1 MRMPMIKLALAAAAL
16 FASTSA
22 IAQNNNVPADLT
34 GGPAPTTELV
44 PVEIDTSVG
53 KIVVA
58 LDRTHAPKT
67 TANFLKYVDLHKF
80 DGEIFYRVMPY
91 DENGG
96 LIQGGIQS
104 DGRKLLPPVAHEPTD
119 KTGIKNTA
127 GAISLANAGPG
138 TARADFFILTTDI
151 PGLDAGPD
159 GPGFAA
165 FGHVVDGMDVVK
177 KIYASPVSAT
187 KGEGAMKGQMLDPP
201 IKIIKVSRVK

>member
-1 MRMPMIKLALAAAAL
+1 MVKLALAAALLAASSVAL
-16 FASTSA
+16 
-22 IAQNNNVPADLT
+22 AQNNTVPSDLT
-34 GGPAPTTELV
+34 GPPVATTDFV
-44 PVEIDTSVG
+44 PVAIDTSAG

-96 LIQGGIQS
+96 LIQGGVQS
-104 DGRKLLPPVAHEPTD
+104 DARKLLPPVAHESTN
-119 KTGIKNTA
+119 KTGIKHVA
-127 GAISLANAGPG
+127 GTISMASGGPG

-165 FGHVVDGMDVVK
+165 FGQVVEGMDVVK
-177 KIYASPVSAT
+177 KIYGSPRSPT
-187 KGEGAMKGQMLDPP
+187 KGVGEMKGQMLDPP
-201 IKIIKVSRVK
+201 IKIIKVTRQK

>member
-1 MRMPMIKLALAAAAL
+1 MFKLALAASAL
-16 FASTSA
+16 LATSA
-22 IAQNNNVPADLT
+22 VAAQNATVPADLT
-34 GGPAPTTELV
+34 GPPVATTDLV

-127 GAISLANAGPG
+127 GTISLANAGPG
-138 TARADFFILTTDI
+138 TARADFFIMTTDI
-151 PGLDAGPD
+151 PGLDASPD

-165 FGHVVDGMDVVK
+165 FGHVVEGMDVVK

-187 KGEGAMKGQMLDPP
+187 KGTGEMKGQMLDPP
-201 IKIIKVSRVK
+201 VKIIRVTRAK

>member
-1 MRMPMIKLALAAAAL
+1 MVKLALVAAL
-16 FASTSA
+16 LAASTVA
-22 IAQNNNVPADLT
+22 IAQNNNVPSDLT
-34 GGPAPTTELV
+34 GGPAPAKEYV
-44 PVEIDTSVG
+44 PVAIQTSFG

-104 DGRKLLPPVAHEPTD
+104 DGRKLLPPVAHESTN
-119 KTGIKNTA
+119 KTGLKNTA
-127 GAISLANAGPG
+127 GTISLANAGPG

-165 FGHVVDGMDVVK
+165 FGQVVEGMDVVK

-187 KGEGAMKGQMLDPP
+187 KGTGEMKGQMLDPP
-201 IKIIKVSRVK
+201 IKIIKVSRER

>member
-1 MRMPMIKLALAAAAL
+1 MFKLALAAAAL
-16 FASTSA
+16 LATSA
-22 IAQNNNVPADLT
+22 VAAQNATVPGDLT
-34 GGPAPTTELV
+34 GPPVATTNLV

-127 GAISLANAGPG
+127 GTISLANAGPG
-138 TARADFFILTTDI
+138 TARADFFIMTTDI
-151 PGLDAGPD
+151 PGLDASPD

-165 FGHVVDGMDVVK
+165 FGHVVEGMDVVK

-187 KGEGAMKGQMLDPP
+187 KGTGEMKGQMLDPP
-201 IKIIKVSRVK
+201 IKIIKVTRAK

>member
-1 MRMPMIKLALAAAAL
+1 MIKLALAAAL
-16 FASTSA
+16 FAASSVA
-22 IAQNNNVPADLT
+22 IAQNNNVPSDLT
-34 GGPAPTTELV
+34 GGPAPATDYV
-44 PVEIDTSVG
+44 PVAIQTSVG

-127 GAISLANAGPG
+127 GTISLANAGPG

-165 FGHVVDGMDVVK
+165 FGHVVEGMDVVK
-177 KIYASPVSAT
+177 KIYAAPVSAT
-187 KGEGAMKGQMLDPP
+187 KGVGEMKGQMLDPP
-201 IKIIKVSRVK
+201 IKIIKVSRQK

>member
-1 MRMPMIKLALAAAAL
+1 MIKLALAAAL
-16 FASTSA
+16 FAASSVA
-22 IAQNNNVPADLT
+22 IAQNNNVPSDLT
-34 GGPAPTTELV
+34 GGPAPATDYV
-44 PVEIDTSVG
+44 PVAIQTSVG

-127 GAISLANAGPG
+127 GTISLANAGPG
-138 TARADFFILTTDI
+138 TARADFFIMTTDI

-165 FGHVVDGMDVVK
+165 FGHVVEGMDVVK

-187 KGEGAMKGQMLDPP
+187 KGAGEMKGQMLDPP
-201 IKIIKVSRVK
+201 IKIIKVTRQK

>member
-1 MRMPMIKLALAAAAL
+1 MVKLALAAALLA
-16 FASTSA
+16 ASSVA
-22 IAQNNNVPADLT
+22 IAQNNNVPSDLT
-34 GGPAPTTELV
+34 GPPVATTDLV
-44 PVEIDTSVG
+44 PVAIDTSVG

-80 DGEIFYRVMPY
+80 DGEVFYRVMPY

-127 GAISLANAGPG
+127 GSISLANAGPG

-165 FGHVVDGMDVVK
+165 FGHVVEGMDVVK
-177 KIYASPVSAT
+177 KIYAAPVSAT
-187 KGEGAMKGQMLDPP
+187 KGVGEMKGQMLDPP
-201 IKIIKVSRVK
+201 IKIIKVTRQK